1 METEKVTMKR
11 TLGRSGIEVSAM
23 GLGCW
28 AIGGGVVWEDGTE
41 FGWGKIDDSDSTAAI
56 RRGLDSGVTFFDTA
70 DSYGAGHSER
80 VLGRALGNDRD
91 RVAIA
96 TKFGWTFDDD
106 GSRRSHGSNASPDY
120 VRNACEASLR
130 RLGTDRIDLYQLH
143 IGDLE
148 LGASDAVAEVLDEL
162 LGAGKIRAYCWS
174 TDSLERG
181 ERWLARPGYS
191 AIQHNLNVLE
201 DSSDLLGLCER
212 ENLASINRN
221 PLAMGF
227 LSGKYT
233 KDTRV
238 SPDDFRASGIEW
250 VAVFDENGA
259 PRAEWLAKLDAIR
272 EVLTSGGR
280 TMVQGA
286 IAWIWGRSEKT
297 IPIPGVKTAA
307 QAEENAG
314 AMQFGPLTPAQ
325 IAEIDG
331 ILGR

>member
-80 VLGRALGNDRD
+80 VLGRALGKDRD

-106 GSRRSHGSNASPDY
+106 GSRRSHGSNASPEY
-120 VRNACEASLR
+120 VRSACEASLR

-148 LGASDAVAEVLDEL
+148 LGASDAVAGVLDEL
-162 LGAGKIRAYCWS
+162 LSEGKIRAYCWS

-201 DSSDLLGLCER
+201 DSPDLLDLCER
-212 ENLASINRN
+212 ENLASVNRN

-238 SPDDFRASGIEW
+238 SADDFRASGIEW

-286 IAWIWGRSEKT
+286 IGWIWGRSAKT

>member
-1 METEKVTMKR
+1 METEHVTMTR

-41 FGWGKIDDSDSTAAI
+41 FGWGKIDDSDSIAAI

-80 VLGRALGNDRD
+80 VLGRALGKDRE

-106 GSRRSHGSNASPDY
+106 GSRRSHGSNASPEY
-120 VRNACEASLR
+120 VRSACEASLR
-130 RLGTDRIDLYQLH
+130 RLETDHIDLYQLH

-148 LGASDAVAEVLDEL
+148 LSAADAVAEVLDEL
-162 LGAGKIRAYCWS
+162 VSEGLIRAYCWS

-181 ERWLARPGYS
+181 ERWLGRPS
-191 AIQHNLNVLE
+191 FTAIQHNLNVLE
-201 DSSDLLGLCER
+201 DSPDLLALCER
-212 ENLASINRN
+212 EDLASVNRN

-259 PRAEWLAKLDAIR
+259 PREEWLAQLDAVR
-272 EVLTSGGR
+272 EILNSNGR
-280 TMVQGA
+280 TLVQGA

-297 IPIPGVKTAA
+297 VPIPGIKTAA

-314 AMQFGPLTPAQ
+314 AMQYGPLTPAQ
-325 IAEIDG
+325 IAEIDA

>member
-1 METEKVTMKR
+1 METDVTMKR

-28 AIGGGVVWEDGTE
+28 AIGGPVVWEDGKTM
-41 FGWGKIDDSDSTAAI
+41 GWGQIDDNDSIAAI

-80 VLGRALGNDRD
+80 ILGRALGKDRE
-91 RVAIA
+91 RVVIA

-106 GSRRSHGSNASPDY
+106 GSRRSHGPNASPEY
-120 VRNACEASLR
+120 VRSACEASLR

-143 IGDLE
+143 IGDLDMTE
-148 LGASDAVAEVLDEL
+148 ADAVAEVLDEL
-162 LGAGKIRAYCWS
+162 LSKGLIRAYCWS
-174 TDSLERG
+174 TDDVPRG
-181 ERWLARPGYS
+181 ERWLGRQGYT
-191 AIQHNLNVLE
+191 AVQHNLNVFEDNPAMLE
-201 DSSDLLGLCER
+201 LCER

-238 SPDDFRASGIEW
+238 AADDFRASGIEW

-259 PRAEWLAKLDAIR
+259 PRAEWLAKLEAVR
-272 EVLTSGGR
+272 EILSSNGR
-280 TMVQGA
+280 TLVQGA
-286 IAWIWGRSEKT
+286 LAWIWGHSGKT
-297 IPIPGVKTAA
+297 VPIPGIKTAA

-314 AMQFGPLTPAQ
+314 AMQHGPLTAEQ
-325 IAEIDG
+325 VAEIDS

>member
-1 METEKVTMKR
+1 MTMTR

-28 AIGGGVVWEDGTE
+28 AIGGPVVWEDGRTM
-41 FGWGKIDDSDSTAAI
+41 GWGQIDDNDSIAAI

-80 VLGRALGNDRD
+80 ILGQALGKDRD
-91 RVAIA
+91 RVVIA

-106 GSRRSHGSNASPDY
+106 GSRRSHGPSAAPEY
-120 VRNACEASLR
+120 VRSACEASLR

-143 IGDLE
+143 IGDLD
-148 LGASDAVAEVLDEL
+148 LTAADAVAEVLDEL
-162 LGAGKIRAYCWS
+162 LSKGLIRAYCWS
-174 TDSLERG
+174 TDDVPRG
-181 ERWLARPGYS
+181 ERWLGRPGYT
-191 AIQHNLNVLE
+191 AIQHNLNVFE
-201 DSSDLLGLCER
+201 DSPAMLDLCER

-233 KDTRV
+233 KNTRIT
-238 SPDDFRASGIEW
+238 SDDDFRASGIEW

-272 EVLTSGGR
+272 EILSSNGR
-280 TMVQGA
+280 TLVQGA
-286 IAWIWGRSEKT
+286 LAWIWARSGQT
-297 IPIPGVKTAA
+297 VPIPGIKTAA

-314 AMQFGPLTPAQ
+314 AMQHGPLTAEQ
-325 IAEIDG
+325 VAEIDS

>member
-1 METEKVTMKR
+1 MKR

-28 AIGGGVVWEDGTE
+28 AIGGPVVWGDGTE
-41 FGWGKIDDSDSTAAI
+41 FGWGKVDDNDSIAAI
-56 RRGLDSGVTFFDTA
+56 RRGLDSGVTLFDTA

-80 VLGRALGNDRD
+80 VLGKALGADRD

-96 TKFGWTFDDD
+96 TKFGWMFDDD
-106 GSRRSHGSNASPDY
+106 GSRRTYGANGSPEY
-120 VRNACEASLR
+120 VRSACEASLR

-148 LGASDAVAEVLDEL
+148 LDASDSIAEVLDEL
-162 LGAGKIRAYCWS
+162 LDEGKIRAYCWS
-174 TDSLERG
+174 TDSPERG
-181 ERWLARPGYS
+181 ERWLGRPGYS
-191 AIQHNLNVLE
+191 AIQHNLNVFE
-201 DSSDLLGLCER
+201 DSPDLLALCER

-233 KDTRV
+233 RDTRI

-259 PRAEWLAKLDAIR
+259 PRAEWLAKLEAVR
-272 EVLTSGGR
+272 EILTSNGR
-280 TMVQGA
+280 SLVQGA
-286 IAWIWGRSEKT
+286 LAWIWGRSDKT
-297 IPIPGVKTAA
+297 IPIPGIKTAA
-307 QAEENAG
+307 QAEENSG
-314 AMQFGPLTPAQ
+314 AMRFGPLEPAQ
-325 IAEIDG
+325 IAEVDS

>member
-1 METEKVTMKR
+1 METEQVTMKR

-28 AIGGGVVWEDGTE
+28 AIGGPVVWEDGTE
-41 FGWGKIDDSDSTAAI
+41 FGWGKIDDKDSIAAI

-80 VLGRALGNDRD
+80 VLGQALGKDRD

-96 TKFGWTFDDD
+96 TKFGWTFEDD
-106 GSRRSHGSNASPDY
+106 GSRRSHGSNASPEY
-120 VRNACEASLR
+120 VRSACEASLR

-148 LGASDAVAEVLDEL
+148 LSAADAAAEVLDEL
-162 LGAGKIRAYCWS
+162 VSEGLIRAYCWS

-181 ERWLARPGYS
+181 ERWLGRPGFA
-191 AIQHNLNVLE
+191 AIQHNLNVFE
-201 DSSDLLGLCER
+201 DSPELLALCER
-212 ENLASINRN
+212 ENLASVNRN

-250 VAVFDENGA
+250 VAVFDETGA
-259 PRAEWLAKLDAIR
+259 PRAEWLAKLDAVR
-272 EVLTSGGR
+272 EILSSNGR
-280 TMVQGA
+280 TLVQGA

-297 IPIPGVKTAA
+297 IPIPGIKTAA

-314 AMQFGPLTPAQ
+314 AMQYGPLTPEQ
-325 IAEIDG
+325 IGEIDG

>member
-1 METEKVTMKR
+1 
-11 TLGRSGIEVSAM
+11 M

-28 AIGGGVVWEDGTE
+28 AIGGPVVWGDGTE
-41 FGWGKIDDSDSTAAI
+41 FGWGKVDDNDSIAAI
-56 RRGLDSGVTFFDTA
+56 RRGLDAGVTFFDTA

-80 VLGRALGNDRD
+80 VLGQALGADRE
-91 RVAIA
+91 RVVIA

-106 GSRRSHGSNASPDY
+106 GSRRTYGSNASPEY
-120 VRNACEASLR
+120 VRSACEASLR
-130 RLGTDRIDLYQLH
+130 RLSSDRIDLYQLH
-143 IGDLE
+143 IGDLGPSE
-148 LGASDAVAEVLDEL
+148 ADAVAEVLDEL
-162 LGAGKIRAYCWS
+162 VSEGLIRAYCWS

-181 ERWLARPGYS
+181 ERWLGRPGYS
-191 AIQHNLNVLE
+191 AIQHNLNVFEDAPAMLE
-201 DSSDLLGLCER
+201 LCER
-212 ENLASINRN
+212 ENLAIINRN

-259 PRAEWLAKLDAIR
+259 PRAEWLAKLESVR
-272 EVLTSGGR
+272 EILSSNGR
-280 TMVQGA
+280 TLVQGA
-286 IAWIWGRSEKT
+286 LAWIWGRSPRT
-297 IPIPGVKTAA
+297 VPIPGIKTAA

-314 AMQFGPLTPAQ
+314 AMQHGPLTAAQ
-325 IAEIDG
+325 IAEIDS

>member
-1 METEKVTMKR
+1 MEQVTKKR

-28 AIGGGVVWEDGTE
+28 AIGGPVVWEDGTE
-41 FGWGKIDDSDSTAAI
+41 FGWGKIDDNDSIAAI
-56 RRGLDSGVTFFDTA
+56 RRGLDCGVTFFDTA
-70 DSYGAGHSER
+70 DSYGAGHSEKI
-80 VLGRALGNDRD
+80 LGQALGKDRD

-96 TKFGWTFDDD
+96 TKFGWTFEDD
-106 GSRRSHGSNASPDY
+106 GSRRSHGSNASPEY
-120 VRNACEASLR
+120 VRSACQASLR
-130 RLGTDRIDLYQLH
+130 RLGTDHIDLYQLH

-148 LGASDAVAEVLDEL
+148 LSAADAAAEVLDEL
-162 LGAGKIRAYCWS
+162 VSEGLIRAYCWS
-174 TDSLERG
+174 TDDLERG
-181 ERWLARPGYS
+181 EHWLGRPAFT
-191 AIQHNLNVLE
+191 AIQHNLNVFE
-201 DSSDLLGLCER
+201 DSPALLELCER

-259 PRAEWLAKLDAIR
+259 PRAEWLKMLEAVR
-272 EVLTSGGR
+272 EILSSNGR
-280 TMVQGA
+280 TLVQGA
-286 IAWIWGRSEKT
+286 IAWIWGQSEKT
-297 IPIPGVKTAA
+297 VPIPGIKTAA

-314 AMQFGPLTPAQ
+314 AMQHGPLTPEQ
-325 IAEIDG
+325 IAEIDSL
-331 ILGR
+331 LGR

>member
-1 METEKVTMKR
+1 MEQVTMRR

-41 FGWGKIDDSDSTAAI
+41 FGWGKIDDSDSIAAI
-56 RRGLDSGVTFFDTA
+56 RRGLDCGVTFFDTA
-70 DSYGAGHSER
+70 DSYGAGHSEKI
-80 VLGRALGNDRD
+80 LGQALGKDRD
-91 RVAIA
+91 RVIIA

-106 GSRRSHGSNASPDY
+106 GSRRSHGSNASPEY
-120 VRNACEASLR
+120 VRSACQASLR

-148 LGASDAVAEVLDEL
+148 LSAADAVAEVLDEL
-162 LGAGKIRAYCWS
+162 VSEGLIRAYCWS
-174 TDSLERG
+174 TDDLERG
-181 ERWLARPGYS
+181 KRWLGRPGFT

-201 DSSDLLGLCER
+201 DSPALLELCER

-259 PRAEWLAKLDAIR
+259 PRAEWLKKLDAVR
-272 EVLTSGGR
+272 EILTSNGR
-280 TMVQGA
+280 TLVQGA

-297 IPIPGVKTAA
+297 VPIPGIKTAA

-314 AMQFGPLTPAQ
+314 AMQHGPLSPEQ

-331 ILGR
+331 LLGR

>member
-1 METEKVTMKR
+1 MEQVTIKR

-28 AIGGGVVWEDGTE
+28 AIGGPVVWEDGTE
-41 FGWGKIDDSDSTAAI
+41 FGWGKIDDNDSIAAI
-56 RRGLDSGVTFFDTA
+56 RRGLDCGVTFFDTA
-70 DSYGAGHSER
+70 DSYGAGHSEKI
-80 VLGRALGNDRD
+80 LGQALGKDRD

-96 TKFGWTFDDD
+96 TKFGWTFEDD
-106 GSRRSHGSNASPDY
+106 GSRRSHGSNASPEY
-120 VRNACEASLR
+120 VRSACQASLR
-130 RLGTDRIDLYQLH
+130 RLGTDHIDLYQLH

-148 LGASDAVAEVLDEL
+148 LSAADAAAEVLDEL
-162 LGAGKIRAYCWS
+162 VSEGLIRAYCWS
-174 TDSLERG
+174 TDDLERG
-181 ERWLARPGYS
+181 KHWLGRPGFT
-191 AIQHNLNVLE
+191 AIQHNLNVFE
-201 DSSDLLGLCER
+201 DSPALLELCER

-227 LSGKYT
+227 LSGKYS

-259 PRAEWLAKLDAIR
+259 PRAEWLNMLEAVR
-272 EVLTSGGR
+272 EILSSNGR
-280 TMVQGA
+280 TLVQGA

-297 IPIPGVKTAA
+297 VPIPGIKTAA

-314 AMQFGPLTPAQ
+314 AMQHGPLTPEQ
-325 IAEIDG
+325 IAEIDSL
-331 ILGR
+331 LGR

>member
-1 METEKVTMKR
+1 METEQVTMKR

-28 AIGGGVVWEDGTE
+28 AIGGPVVWEDGTE
-41 FGWGKIDDSDSTAAI
+41 FGWGKVDDSDSIGAI
-56 RRGLDSGVTFFDTA
+56 RRGLDAGVSFFDTA
-70 DSYGAGHSER
+70 DSYGAGHSEQ
-80 VLGRALGNDRD
+80 VLGRALGTDRD

-106 GSRRSHGSNASPDY
+106 GSRRSHGSNASPEY
-120 VRNACEASLR
+120 VRSACEASLR

-148 LGASDAVAEVLDEL
+148 LSAADAAADVLDEL
-162 LGAGKIRAYCWS
+162 LSEGKIRAYCWS

-191 AIQHNLNVLE
+191 AIQHNLNVFE
-201 DSSDLLGLCER
+201 DSPELLALCER
-212 ENLASINRN
+212 ENLASVNRN

-259 PRAEWLAKLDAIR
+259 PRAEWLAKLEAVR
-272 EVLTSGGR
+272 EILSSNGR
-280 TMVQGA
+280 TLVQGA
-286 IAWIWGRSEKT
+286 IAWIWGRSPQT

-314 AMQFGPLTPAQ
+314 AMQHGPLTPEQ

>member
-1 METEKVTMKR
+1 METEQVTMKR

-28 AIGGGVVWEDGTE
+28 AIGGPVVWEDGTE
-41 FGWGKIDDSDSTAAI
+41 FGWGKIDDSDSIAAI
-56 RRGLDSGVTFFDTA
+56 RRGLESGVTFFDTA
-70 DSYGAGHSER
+70 DSYGAGHSEH
-80 VLGRALGNDRD
+80 VLGRALGKDRD

-106 GSRRSHGSNASPDY
+106 GSRRSHGSNASPEY
-120 VRNACEASLR
+120 VRSACEASLR

-148 LGASDAVAEVLDEL
+148 LSAADAAAEVLDEL
-162 LGAGKIRAYCWS
+162 VSEGSIRAYCWS

-181 ERWLARPGYS
+181 ERWLARPGYT
-191 AIQHNLNVLE
+191 AIQHNLNVFE
-201 DSSDLLGLCER
+201 DSPALLELCER

-259 PRAEWLAKLDAIR
+259 PRAEWLAKLDSVR
-272 EVLTSGGR
+272 EILSSNGR
-280 TMVQGA
+280 TLVQGA

-297 IPIPGVKTAA
+297 IPIPGIKTAA

-325 IAEIDG
+325 VAEIDA

>member
-1 METEKVTMKR
+1 MEQLTMKR

-23 GLGCW
+23 GLGTW
-28 AIGGGVVWEDGTE
+28 AIGGPVVWDDGRTI
-41 FGWGKIDDSDSTAAI
+41 GWGKVDDNDSIAAI
-56 RRGLDSGVTFFDTA
+56 RRGLDCGVTFFDTA

-80 VLGRALGNDRD
+80 ILGQALGKDRD
-91 RVAIA
+91 RVVIA
-96 TKFGWTFDDD
+96 TKFGWTFEDD
-106 GSRRSHGSNASPDY
+106 GSRRSHGPNASPQY
-120 VRNACEASLR
+120 VRSACEASLR

-148 LGASDAVAEVLDEL
+148 LSAADAAAEVLDEL
-162 LGAGKIRAYCWS
+162 VSEGLIRAYCWS
-174 TDSLERG
+174 TDDVERG

-191 AIQHNLNVLE
+191 AIQHNLNVFQDSPGLLE
-201 DSSDLLGLCER
+201 LCER
-212 ENLASINRN
+212 ENLASVNRN

-233 KDTRV
+233 KGTRI

-259 PRAEWLAKLDAIR
+259 PRAEWLAKLDSIR
-272 EVLTSGGR
+272 EIFTSNGR
-280 TMVQGA
+280 TLAQGA

-297 IPIPGVKTAA
+297 VPIPGIKTAE

-314 AMQFGPLTPAQ
+314 AMQHGPLTAEQ
-325 IAEIDG
+325 IAEIES

>member
-1 METEKVTMKR
+1 METKQVTMKR

-28 AIGGGVVWEDGTE
+28 AIGGPVVWEDGTE
-41 FGWGKIDDSDSTAAI
+41 FGWGKIDDSDSIAAI

-70 DSYGAGHSER
+70 DSYGAGHSEH
-80 VLGRALGNDRD
+80 VLGQALGKDRD

-106 GSRRSHGSNASPDY
+106 GSRRSHGSNASPEY
-120 VRNACEASLR
+120 VRSACEASLR

-148 LGASDAVAEVLDEL
+148 LGAADAVAEVLEEL
-162 LGAGKIRAYCWS
+162 LDKGLIRAYCWS

-181 ERWLARPGYS
+181 ERWLARPGFT
-191 AIQHNLNVLE
+191 AIQHNLNVFE
-201 DSSDLLGLCER
+201 DSPELLDLCER
-212 ENLASINRN
+212 EDLASVNRN

-259 PRAEWLAKLDAIR
+259 PRAEWLSKLDSVR
-272 EVLTSGGR
+272 EILSSNGR
-280 TMVQGA
+280 TLVQGA

-325 IAEIDG
+325 VAEIDA

>member
-1 METEKVTMKR
+1 METEQVTMKR

-28 AIGGGVVWEDGTE
+28 AIGGPVVWEDGTE
-41 FGWGKIDDSDSTAAI
+41 FGWGKVDDSDSIAAI
-56 RRGLDSGVTFFDTA
+56 RRGLESGVTFFDTA
-70 DSYGAGHSER
+70 DSYGAGHSEH
-80 VLGRALGNDRD
+80 VLGQALGKDRD

-106 GSRRSHGSNASPDY
+106 GSRRSHGSNASPEY
-120 VRNACEASLR
+120 VRSACEASLR

-148 LGASDAVAEVLDEL
+148 LSAADTAAEVLDEL
-162 LGAGKIRAYCWS
+162 VSEGSIRAYCWS
-174 TDSLERG
+174 TDNLERG
-181 ERWLARPGYS
+181 ERWLARPGYT
-191 AIQHNLNVLE
+191 AIQHNLNVFE
-201 DSSDLLGLCER
+201 DSPELLALCER
-212 ENLASINRN
+212 ENLASVNRN

-250 VAVFDENGA
+250 VAVFDETGA
-259 PRAEWLAKLDAIR
+259 PRAEWLAKLDAVR
-272 EVLTSGGR
+272 EILSSNGR
-280 TMVQGA
+280 TLVQGA
-286 IAWIWGRSEKT
+286 IGWIWGRSEKT
-297 IPIPGVKTAA
+297 VPIPGIKTPA

-314 AMQFGPLTPAQ
+314 AMQHGPLTPEQ
-325 IAEIDG
+325 IVEIDG

>member
-1 METEKVTMKR
+1 
-11 TLGRSGIEVSAM
+11 
-23 GLGCW
+23 
-28 AIGGGVVWEDGTE
+28 
-41 FGWGKIDDSDSTAAI
+41 
-56 RRGLDSGVTFFDTA
+56 LDAGVTFFDTA

-80 VLGRALGNDRD
+80 VLGQALGADRE
-91 RVAIA
+91 RVVIA

-106 GSRRSHGSNASPDY
+106 GSRRTYGSNASPEY
-120 VRNACEASLR
+120 VRSACEASLR
-130 RLGTDRIDLYQLH
+130 RLGSDRIDLYQLH
-143 IGDLE
+143 IGDLGPSE
-148 LGASDAVAEVLDEL
+148 ADAVAGVLDEL
-162 LGAGKIRAYCWS
+162 VSEGLIRAYCWS

-181 ERWLARPGYS
+181 ERWLGRPGYS
-191 AIQHNLNVLE
+191 AIQHNLNVFEDAPAMLE
-201 DSSDLLGLCER
+201 LCER

-259 PRAEWLAKLDAIR
+259 PRAEWLVKLESVR
-272 EVLTSGGR
+272 EILSSNGR
-280 TMVQGA
+280 TLVQGA
-286 IAWIWGRSEKT
+286 LAWIWGRSPRT
-297 IPIPGVKTAA
+297 VPIPGIKTAA

-314 AMQFGPLTPAQ
+314 AMQHGPLTAAQ
-325 IAEIDG
+325 IAEIDS